1 MATALLQTVKLFC
14 ERDDRVLIRDL
25 DFALQPGEVVQI
37 EGPNGSGKT
46 TLLRI
51 LCGLSDDFSGDILW
65 QGEARRRVDSEFR
78 RDTLYFGHL
87 TGVKFSLSPREN
99 LRWILQL
106 KGIPPHSPGLNDR
119 IDQALSNVG
128 LYSYEDV
135 PVYSLSAGQ
144 KRRVALARLFVEP
157 ADLWVL
163 DEPFTAIDRKGV
175 TQLEGLIQAHAG
187 GGGSVLITTH
197 HALDLPTIRK
207 LQLGL
212 GRGTWQIQ

>member
-1 MATALLQTVKLFC
+1 MTTALLQTVNLFC
-14 ERDDRVLIRDL
+14 ERDDRVLIQDL
-25 DFALQPGEVVQI
+25 AFSLNSGEVMQI

-51 LCGLSDDFSGDILW
+51 LCGLSDDFEGDILW
-65 QGEARRRVDSEFR
+65 QGQPRHKVDSQFR
-78 RDTLYFGHL
+78 SNTLYFGHL

-106 KGIPPHSPGLNDR
+106 KGISPKVAGLDEQ
-119 IDQALSNVG
+119 IDEALNKVG

-157 ADLWVL
+157 ARLWVL

-175 TQLEGLIQAHAG
+175 EQLEGLIQNHAAS
-187 GGGSVLITTH
+187 GGSVLITTH
-197 HALDLPTIRK
+197 HALELSAIRK

-212 GRGTWQIQ
+212 GRGTWEIH